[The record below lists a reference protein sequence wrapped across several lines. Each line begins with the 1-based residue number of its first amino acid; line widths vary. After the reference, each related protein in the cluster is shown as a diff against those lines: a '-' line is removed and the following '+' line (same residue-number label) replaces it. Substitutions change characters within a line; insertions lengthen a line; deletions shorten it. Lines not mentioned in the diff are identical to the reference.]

1 MNPENSDN
9 PYAAHPNG
17 VGAEHSSLGAQPPA
31 SEELQRGILSQIR
44 VVAIMLIVHGSM
56 LLLAGIFFLIM
67 AAFLPG
73 IITSSQQAQA
83 APANPNGPTPE
94 QLSNLLTG
102 TYVVM
107 GLAAFL
113 PGLIQLFAGIRNLYP
128 KGRTLGIIALFS
140 GLLSVA
146 SCYCAPTS
154 LGLLVY
160 GLIIYFNPTAVR
172 AFELG
177 NKGVKL
183 DQMLQ
188 GK

>member
-1 MNPENSDN
+1 MNPENSENPHAPN
-9 PYAAHPNG
+9 PYA
-17 VGAEHSSLGAQPPA
+17 VGADQNTFGAQPPA
-31 SEELQRGILSQIR
+31 SEELQQGILSQIR

-73 IITSSQQAQA
+73 IITSSQQVQA
-83 APANPNGPTPE
+83 APANQNGPTPE
-94 QLSNLLTG
+94 QLSKLLTG
-102 TYVVM
+102 TYLVM

-113 PGLIQLFAGIRNLYP
+113 PGLLQLVAGIRNLYP

>member
-1 MNPENSDN
+1 MNPENSENPHAPN
-9 PYAAHPNG
+9 PYA
-17 VGAEHSSLGAQPPA
+17 VGADQNTFGAQPPA
-31 SEELQRGILSQIR
+31 SEELKRGILSQIR

-56 LLLAGIFFLIM
+56 LLLAGIFILIM
-67 AAFLPG
+67 AAFMPG
-73 IITSSQQAQA
+73 IIASSQQAQA

-94 QLSNLLTG
+94 QLSKFLTWG
-102 TYVVM
+102 YVLVGM
-107 GLAAFL
+107 AVVL
-113 PGLIQLFAGIRNLYP
+113 PGLLQLVAGIRNLYP

-140 GLLSVA
+140 GLLSIPF
-146 SCYCAPTS
+146 CYCAPTS